1 MRCVVRAGGFSGNAR
16 VGARW
21 PRPHPDG
28 SGECAQV
35 SRDAPPPLPGGYT
48 VGEKVFYAG
57 GSRTFEN
64 GTGNGVKLVHGEQGE
79 VIGPAT
85 GKSTKGLKVLFPG
98 NKDGVNCYLTAVRRL
113 PAASAA
119 TLCLCLACAPHTRR
133 CSRSESSHDC
143 LSPGAPQLVA
153 SAAACA
159 TAHGARAR
167 GGCGMCGAGGWL
179 QYAR

>member
-1 MRCVVRAGGFSGNAR
+1 M
-16 VGARW
+16 
-21 PRPHPDG
+21 
-28 SGECAQV
+28 

-119 TLCLCLACAPHTRR
+119 TLHLCPTHATLPTPRAAALPRLACAP
-133 CSRSESSHDC
+133 
-143 LSPGAPQLVA
+143 APQPQLQVGSCQEPTLLA
-153 SAAACA
+153 SALVNV
-159 TAHGARAR
+159 RR
-167 GGCGMCGAGGWL
+167 
-179 QYAR
+179 

>member
-119 TLCLCLACAPHTRR
+119 TLCLRPPAASAATLCPCPKHTTLPTPRAAALPRLACAP
-133 CSRSESSHDC
+133 
-143 LSPGAPQLVA
+143 APQPQLQVGSCQEPTLLA
-153 SAAACA
+153 SALVNV
-159 TAHGARAR
+159 RR
-167 GGCGMCGAGGWL
+167 
-179 QYAR
+179 